1 MTDIQDDTLADNFAV
16 NVSDLVWEFVIYNA
30 EGLSN
35 IQFLENDELALQEF
49 QYNYQQQ
56 LVDSLTICLI

>member
-35 IQFLENDELALQEF
+35 IQFLENDERALQEF
-49 QYNYQQQ
+49 QYN
-56 LVDSLTICLI
+56 

>member
-1 MTDIQDDTLADNFAV
+1 MTDIQAENFAV
-16 NVSDLVWEFVIYNA
+16 DASVMFGNFVIYNA

-49 QYNYQQQ
+49 QYN
-56 LVDSLTICLI
+56 